1 MAGDSAGLAPVI
13 CSRRSWGFPVPQVP
27 HVDFVVNERDGAY
40 INIISVTER
49 KNPGLDVLFE
59 QYSVHFPALALE

>member
-1 MAGDSAGLAPVI
+1 M
-13 CSRRSWGFPVPQVP
+13 PQVP

-49 KNPGLDVLFE
+49 KNPGLDVVLFK
-59 QYSVHFPALALE
+59 QYSVQFPVLALE